1 METQE
6 LRRALENAGLSQYQ
20 SEAYITLL
28 RLGSTSATRLAD
40 ESSVPTARIYDVVR
54 DLEDKGYVETYE
66 QGSLHAR
73 ANNPS
78 VVLGDLRGR
87 AQLLST
93 AAEEIETRWEE
104 PTVDQ
109 HKLSIVKRF
118 ETVLDHATRAIEAA
132 ENEVQVSLSVKHF
145 SALRPALKKAYENGV
160 VVKISIHTTDVSEQP
175 SFEAEMFD
183 GIATEVRYR
192 PLPTP
197 FISLVDRT
205 EACFA
210 PTGGSL
216 NQYGV
221 LVNDR
226 TLTYVFHW
234 YFLTC
239 LWEVWEEVYSVR
251 SENPP
256 ILYTDIRRCIRD
268 IQPLLDAGDTV
279 YVTIEGYNTKTGTEK
294 TIAGTISDLAYAGAS
309 PSGKAVPLAQLAGQV
324 SLYVED
330 EDGETHTVGG
340 WGAVIEDIE
349 ATRITVVD
357 VESSQAE

>member
-6 LRRALENAGLSQYQ
+6 LRQALGNAGLSQYQ

-66 QGSLHAR
+66 QDSLHAR
-73 ANNPS
+73 ANNPE
-78 VVLGDLRGR
+78 VVLEDLRGR
-87 AQLLST
+87 AELLST
-93 AAEEIETRWEE
+93 AAKEIETRWEE
-104 PTVDQ
+104 PTVDE

-118 ETVLDHATRAIEAA
+118 ETVFDHATRAIEGA
-132 ENEVQVSLSVKHF
+132 ENEVQVSLSVDHF
-145 SALRPALKKAYENGV
+145 AALRPALKKAYENDV
-160 VVKISIHTTDVSEQP
+160 VIKVSIHTAVVSERP
-175 SFEAEMFD
+175 TLPTKMFE
-183 GIATEVRYR
+183 GVATEVRYR

-197 FISLVDRT
+197 FIALVDRT

-239 LWEVWEEVYSVR
+239 LWEVWEEIYSVR
-251 SENPP
+251 SEAPP
-256 ILYTDIRRCIRD
+256 ILYTDIRRCVRD
-268 IQPLLDAGDTV
+268 IEPLITAGDTV
-279 YVTIEGYNTKTGTEK
+279 RVTVEGYDTGSGAEK
-294 TIAGTISDLAYAGAS
+294 RICGIVTDVAYAGAS
-309 PSGKAVPLAQLAGQV
+309 QPGEAVPLAQLAGQV
-324 SLYVED
+324 TLYVED
-330 EDGETHTVGG
+330 ETGNTHTVGG
-340 WGAVIEDIE
+340 WGAVVEDTE

-357 VESSQAE
+357 VAPVQSE